1 MGGGGGVKFNTRSAQ
16 STRAQIYKVYSS
28 YALMAHIG
36 SRQHVYLYIFH
47 KVLTNWHF
55 GCWFG

>member
-47 KVLTNWHF
+47 KVLTN
-55 GCWFG
+55 